1 MMRRSAVLAAVA
13 LGVILACAVVPPEV
27 GSALIFALDSAGLL
41 LAIALVAAIGRE
53 AWRHQRLAAGIGR
66 LARPATL
73 HGRPIGLV
81 PGLAGAV
88 VAGLHRP
95 RIFCAEDLPGR
106 LDEDELRAVILHEHH
121 HQLSRAPIRIAL
133 IDAVAP
139 VLGRFEAGRAWME
152 GVRARVEIAADSYAL
167 ASGASRPALASA
179 LLKLASGAGLSV
191 APGFATAS
199 ELRVRAL
206 LGEEPETRRGRSLP
220 ALFVV
225 ALVVVA
231 SCLVL
236 YPL

>member
-13 LGVILACAVVPPEV
+13 IGVILACAVVPPEV

-106 LDEDELRAVILHEHH
+106 LDEDELRAVILHERGSSAPRIS
-121 HQLSRAPIRIAL
+121 QGDWMRTSSAPSSSTSITTSCRAPR
-133 IDAVAP
+133 
-139 VLGRFEAGRAWME
+139 
-152 GVRARVEIAADSYAL
+152 
-167 ASGASRPALASA
+167 SGSR
-179 LLKLASGAGLSV
+179 
-191 APGFATAS
+191 
-199 ELRVRAL
+199 
-206 LGEEPETRRGRSLP
+206 
-220 ALFVV
+220 
-225 ALVVVA
+225 
-231 SCLVL
+231 
-236 YPL
+236 